1 MKAEPI
7 CYTLKKKHRRVR
19 FGQMKEI
26 PKSYDP
32 KPVEE
37 KWYKFWLER
46 KLFHAQEVSDKPP
59 FCIVIPPPNVTGS
72 LHIGHALDNTL
83 QDILIRWRR
92 MQGYNVLWLPGT
104 DHAGIITQYLMEKM
118 LAEEGLT
125 KEELGRE
132 KFLERMWK
140 WKEESRARIINQL
153 MRLGCSCDWDRERF
167 TLDEGL
173 SRAVR
178 TAFKILYEE
187 GLIYKGSYIVN
198 WCPRCKTAL
207 SDLEVEYEER
217 LGKLYYVKYPL
228 VDRPGHLVIA
238 TTRLETMLGDTGVAV
253 NPNDDRYKH
262 LIGSRARLP
271 IVGRELPIVGDEA
284 VDMEFGTGVLK
295 VTPGHD
301 PTDFEI
307 GKRHGLPELNVMN
320 PDGTM
325 NDNAG
330 KFAGMDRYECREALV
345 KELQRK
351 GYLVKVEEYQHSI
364 ALCERCRTPI
374 EPLISEQWF
383 VRMKPLARE
392 AIKAAQEKRVR
403 FVPELWEKEFYNWL
417 YNIKDW
423 CISRQIWWGHRIPAW
438 TCEGCGEEIVEVD
451 PPRRCPKCG
460 SEKLQQD
467 PNVLDTWFS
476 SGLWPFSTLGWPDD
490 TPLLRTFYPTSVLVT
505 GWDILFFWVARM
517 IMLGLKFMGE
527 VPFRYVYLHPL
538 VADEFGRKMSK
549 SRGNVIDPI
558 ESMEKYG
565 TDAFRFALT
574 ASVIPSR
581 YMPFPES
588 RIGGSRNFA
597 NKIWNASRFVIM
609 NLEGFRP
616 EGEPPR
622 EMLELCDR
630 WMLSRY
636 NRAVRLVNESLESFK
651 FEAAAHTLYDFIWHE
666 FCDWYVELSKIRL
679 YGSEDPRE
687 RYVAQYVLWRVLE
700 GTMRL
705 LHPIMP
711 FITEEI
717 WQMLPHEGESI
728 VIAPYPEPDDD
739 LTDEEAEREM
749 GLLMEVIRE
758 IRTIR
763 SEMRIPPSKEIA
775 VLIQAPDPGE
785 RSILEGHVGYISH
798 LCRAPQV
805 RIRESAERPSTSAAA
820 VVGDIEIYVPLADL
834 IDVEKERER
843 IRRELGKVEKE
854 LEKIESNLA
863 NEQFLKKAPQH
874 IVRAQRER
882 REELLAVRER
892 LFKNLQMLQ
901 R

>member
-1 MKAEPI
+1 M
-7 CYTLKKKHRRVR
+7 R
-19 FGQMKEI
+19 EI

-46 KLFHAQEVSDKPP
+46 KLFHAEEVSDRPP

-92 MQGYNVLWLPGT
+92 MQGYNTLWLPGT

-125 KEELGRE
+125 KEKLGRE
-132 KFLERMWK
+132 KFLERMWR
-140 WKEESRARIINQL
+140 WKEESRSRIINQL

-178 TAFKILYEE
+178 TAFKILYDE
-187 GLIYKGSYIVN
+187 GLIYRGSYIVN
-198 WCPRCKTAL
+198 WCPRCRTAL

-217 LGKLYYVKYPL
+217 LGKLYYIKYPL
-228 VDRPGHLVIA
+228 ADRSGSLVIA
-238 TTRLETMLGDTGVAV
+238 TTRPETMLGDTGVAV

-262 LIGSRARLP
+262 LIGSKAILP

-325 NDNAG
+325 NENAG

-383 VRMKPLARE
+383 VRMKPLAQE

-403 FVPELWEKEFYNWL
+403 FVPEMWEKEFYNWL

-423 CISRQIWWGHRIPAW
+423 CISRQIWWGHRIPVW
-438 TCEGCGEEIVEVD
+438 TCRDCGEEIVEVD
-451 PPRRCPKCG
+451 TPQRCPKCG
-460 SEKLQQD
+460 SPKLEQD
-467 PNVLDTWFS
+467 PDVLDTWFS

-490 TPLLRTFYPTSVLVT
+490 TQLLRTFYPTSVLVT

-609 NLEGFRP
+609 NLEGFEP
-616 EGEPPR
+616 KGEPPR
-622 EMLELCDR
+622 ERLELCDR
-630 WMLSRY
+630 WILSRY
-636 NRAVRLVNESLESFK
+636 NRTVSLVNEALESFK
-651 FEAAAHTLYDFIWHE
+651 FETAAHTLYDFIWHE

-679 YGSEDPRE
+679 YGSEDPEE
-687 RYVAQYVLWRVLE
+687 RYTAQYVLWRVLE

-728 VIAPYPEPDDD
+728 MIAPYPRPDEG
-739 LTDEEAEREM
+739 LIDEEAEKRME
-749 GLLMEVIRE
+749 LLMEVIRE

-763 SEMRIPPSKEIA
+763 SEMRIPPSKEISA
-775 VLIQAPDPGE
+775 VIQAPDPSK
-785 RSILEGHVGYISH
+785 RAILEEHVGYISH
-798 LCRAPQV
+798 LCRAPRV
-805 RIRESAERPSTSAAA
+805 EICESASRPPTSAVA
-820 VVGDIEIYVPLADL
+820 VAGDIEIYVPLADL

-843 IRRELGKVEKE
+843 IKRELKKVEKE
-854 LEKIESNLA
+854 LEKIEANLA

-874 IVRAQRER
+874 IVQGQRER
-882 REELLAVRER
+882 REELLTVRER
-892 LFKNLQMLQ
+892 LLKNLRMLEP
-901 R
+901 